1 MLVNIAPVG
10 AEIDKLFPS
19 EAVAH
24 TNVSCATIGASGT
37 KVDWMSHPPVIV
49 TPEKVIAIVCY
60 PILYLVV
67 CSLTI
72 LH

>member
-19 EAVAH
+19 EAVAQ

-37 KVDWMSHPPVIV
+37 KVDWMFHPPDIVI
-49 TPEKVIAIVCY
+49 PEKVSGINCY
-60 PILYLVV
+60 PILYLVA
-67 CSLTI
+67 
-72 LH
+72 